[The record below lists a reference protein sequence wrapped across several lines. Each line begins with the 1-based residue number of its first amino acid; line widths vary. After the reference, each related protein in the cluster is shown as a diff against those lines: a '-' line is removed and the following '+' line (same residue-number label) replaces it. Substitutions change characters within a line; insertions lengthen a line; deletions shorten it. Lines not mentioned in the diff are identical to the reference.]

1 MLVAA
6 LKLCHPLPSTESK
19 IETNHLMP
27 WWDIIC
33 SSSPNLFPTK
43 FNDLPSMSSGFFS
56 FTGGALAI
64 DCSLLIGEGEGEAI
78 AAGLIVLFWATG
90 GEIGP
95 WMRSIPDV
103 AKLTP
108 KNMQNINKRPN
119 QTIFI

>member
-1 MLVAA
+1 
-6 LKLCHPLPSTESK
+6 
-19 IETNHLMP
+19 
-27 WWDIIC
+27 
-33 SSSPNLFPTK
+33 
-43 FNDLPSMSSGFFS
+43 MSSGFFS

-64 DCSLLIGEGEGEAI
+64 DCSFLIGEGEGEGEAI

-108 KNMQNINKRPN
+108 KNMQNISKRPN
-119 QTIFI
+119 HTIFI